1 MSGISWRAKKLQFA
15 LSNNSKLINPKLS
28 KERRKQLLEL
38 LVETAEV
45 LATKI
50 EDLKRPCNVPPL
62 EEFRM
67 NIVHKA
73 GSTLQNADG
82 LSRCAFKGDSKAD

>member
-1 MSGISWRAKKLQFA
+1 M
-15 LSNNSKLINPKLS
+15 
-28 KERRKQLLEL
+28 
-38 LVETAEV
+38 ETAEV

-82 LSRCAFKGDSKAD
+82 LSRFAFKGDSEAD